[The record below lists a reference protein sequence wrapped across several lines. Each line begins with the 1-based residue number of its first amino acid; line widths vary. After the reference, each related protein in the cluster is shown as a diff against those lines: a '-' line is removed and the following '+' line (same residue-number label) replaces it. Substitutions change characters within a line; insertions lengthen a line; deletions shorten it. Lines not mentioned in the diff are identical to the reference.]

1 MRTKPFQRFVARL
14 AEYESDLEIADVLT
28 NTFIN
33 KVQNTDTTICAHLGK
48 DPADYPKLA
57 SRTNTK
63 QSRKVIGIHLKK
75 TLFGSSLKDF
85 YEDFSEFLQKSIEHA
100 ALKGVDY
107 PRLLAGSGVDM
118 KMVDVLRSGSWEAMI
133 AKMSEQLFRSL
144 ENERSTITL
153 IRKFNDKL
161 NLGLDQQVIDDAM
174 PYLDARHILVHR
186 DGKVDDYYSEKYPD
200 IRKDNGKIK
209 VDFQFITEARNKIHD
224 LARHINDRLLAED
237 LCPQS
242 QIVN

>member
-14 AEYESDLEIADVLT
+14 AEYESDLELADILT

-33 KVQNTDTTICAHLGK
+33 KVKNSETSICVHLGK
-48 DPADYPKLA
+48 NPADYPKLA
-57 SRTNTK
+57 SRSNTIN
-63 QSRKVIGIHLKK
+63 SRRVIGRHLKK
-75 TLFGSSLKDF
+75 TLFSSSLKDF
-85 YEDFSEFLQKSIEHA
+85 YEDFSEFIQKSIENA

-133 AKMSEQLFRSL
+133 SKMSEQLFRSL
-144 ENERSTITL
+144 ENERSTVTL

-161 NLGLDQQVIDDAM
+161 GLGLDQQIIDDAM
-174 PYLDARHILVHR
+174 PYLDARHIFVHR
-186 DGKVDDYYSEKYPD
+186 DGKIDDYYSDKYPD
-200 IRKDNGKIK
+200 IRTENGKIK
-209 VDFQFITEARNKIHD
+209 MDFQFITDARNKIHA
-224 LARHINDRLLAED
+224 LAKHINDRILEED
-237 LCPQS
+237 ICPQN